1 MVCKDNYRRQTNT
14 VTYPVTQLQLS
25 VQQLDEV
32 GIQLHQYQGFVS
44 QTYYSA
50 FVPAT
55 LAVDLQAHLAWVV
68 DQLREEQRIQS
79 NQIPD
84 IYLAGN
90 EDLFEQLNRAIG
102 REVDFEAGFY
112 RIGGSRPGI
121 YMRTDFFR
129 TEIQRILTHEYVHL
143 VLGEVAGSKAIPAW
157 LNEGL
162 AGYYEFQLGVRSER
176 PDVSRRQL
184 YISVDRAKQAVNS
197 GTLIQLTSLES
208 QAVWNAQ
215 TNQDLINLQYAEAHM
230 AVRFLIE
237 SYGIRI
243 PVDMVRGIADGSS
256 LAMAV
261 KSVTDLSSGE
271 FEQAFVSWLSTWED
285 PQRDSTRKYIDAANE
300 IMTSQDV
307 ILDRRAA
314 DLESQAPFVQRVHE
328 KQALVS
334 DTEGLE
340 STAQALS
347 PPDHLVKLHQ
357 NLLEYLSR
365 LSAWLTLELEWV
377 QTRNDSKRV
386 QANDMILEIDA
397 RSSTVL
403 REINS
408 IEFTY
413 QLNE

>member
-1 MVCKDNYRRQTNT
+1 
-14 VTYPVTQLQLS
+14 
-25 VQQLDEV
+25 
-32 GIQLHQYQGFVS
+32 
-44 QTYYSA
+44 
-50 FVPAT
+50 
-55 LAVDLQAHLAWVV
+55 
-68 DQLREEQRIQS
+68 
-79 NQIPD
+79 
-84 IYLAGN
+84 
-90 EDLFEQLNRAIG
+90 
-102 REVDFEAGFY
+102 
-112 RIGGSRPGI
+112 
-121 YMRTDFFR
+121 
-129 TEIQRILTHEYVHL
+129 
-143 VLGEVAGSKAIPAW
+143 
-157 LNEGL
+157 
-162 AGYYEFQLGVRSER
+162 
-176 PDVSRRQL
+176 
-184 YISVDRAKQAVNS
+184 
-197 GTLIQLTSLES
+197 
-208 QAVWNAQ
+208 
-215 TNQDLINLQYAEAHM
+215 
-230 AVRFLIE
+230 
-237 SYGIRI
+237 
-243 PVDMVRGIADGSS
+243 
-256 LAMAV
+256 MAV
-261 KSVTDLSSGE
+261 KSVTDLSSGK
-271 FEQAFVSWLSTWED
+271 FDQAFVSWLSTWED